1 MPRKPSQISGV
12 LNSVD
17 LGSYILTTTEPINSP
32 SKKKKKETK
41 KKVPKKTVSKQD
53 TDSVSNN
60 NKTLNKITNSVSI
73 IDDSVLEHED
83 SLENDSQ
90 TLEVDS
96 NARQP
101 GEGLLEVDSQTLE
114 VDNAEQ
120 NQIHTETVLTDNTES
135 LEHGE
140 GLLETE
146 QNANKPGEGLGKS
159 GRPVIHPSVH
169 WMFTYNNPPEDFVQ
183 LLSLLPDVK
192 RFVVQKEKGELR
204 GTEHLQGYVEFVERT
219 RPKTVVNWTSK
230 IHWTKA
236 KCVPEA
242 IAYCQKKET
251 RIAGPWYKG
260 IIPNRPLCSLT
271 ESMLFP
277 WQKQVIDII
286 SKEPDD
292 RKIFWF
298 WEPEGNSGKTTF
310 CKYLAIHYGA
320 CILGGKSADM
330 KNAIATMA
338 KYPQIIV
345 IDVPRSSFDYISYQG
360 IEEIKNGMFF
370 SGKYESKMVIGPVPH
385 LIVFANETPDT
396 AKLSADRWQVYRIT
410 E

>member
-1 MPRKPSQISGV
+1 MPRKPTELSGV

-17 LGSYILTTTEPINSP
+17 LGSYILTDTEPINSH

-41 KKVPKKTVSKQD
+41 KKVPKKTVSKQN

-73 IDDSVLEHED
+73 VDDSVKDVEDACKLGEELLEVD
-83 SLENDSQ
+83 ANPLENDSQ
-90 TLEVDS
+90 TLEYDANS
-96 NARQP
+96 
-101 GEGLLEVDSQTLE
+101 LK

-120 NQIHTETVLTDNTES
+120 KQIDTESVSIDNTEP
-135 LEHGE
+135 LEHVD

-146 QNANKPGEGLGKS
+146 QNDNKPGDGEKPKS
-159 GRPVIHPSVH
+159 GKTIIHPSVH

-192 RFVVQKEKGELR
+192 RFVIQKEKGELR
-204 GTEHLQGYVEFVERT
+204 GTEHLQGYVEFLERT
-219 RPKTVVNWTSK
+219 RPKTIVNWTSK

-260 IIPNRPLCSLT
+260 IIPNRPLCILT
-271 ESMLFP
+271 EGMLFP

-286 SKEPDD
+286 GREPDD

-396 AKLSADRWQVYRIT
+396 TKLSADRWQVIRI
-410 E
+410 

>member
-1 MPRKPSQISGV
+1 MPRKQTELSGV
-12 LNSVD
+12 LNCVY
-17 LGSYILTTTEPINSP
+17 LGSSIITDTESKNTH
-32 SKKKKKETK
+32 SKKKKKVTK
-41 KKVPKKTVSKQD
+41 KKVSKKTVLQD
-53 TDSVSNN
+53 TVPVSNN
-60 NKTLNKITNSVSI
+60 TNTLNKITNSVTI
-73 IDDSVLEHED
+73 IEDTVDIDEDTVDIDEDSVNENED
-83 SLENDSQ
+83 TVDIDEEPLENV
-90 TLEVDS
+90 TKPLENVDS
-96 NARQP
+96 VPDNKAIVSNP
-101 GEGLLEVDSQTLE
+101 GEKLD
-114 VDNAEQ
+114 
-120 NQIHTETVLTDNTES
+120 TV
-135 LEHGE
+135 
-140 GLLETE
+140 
-146 QNANKPGEGLGKS
+146 
-159 GRPVIHPSVH
+159 PVSSTRTKRLIHPSVH
-169 WMFTYNNPPEDFVQ
+169 WMFTYNNPPDDFVQ
-183 LLSLLPDVK
+183 LISILPQVK

-204 GTEHLQGYVEFVERT
+204 GTEHLQGYIEFAIRT
-219 RPKTVVNWTSK
+219 RPKTVIDWTSN

-260 IIPNRPLCSLT
+260 IVPQRPLCTLT
-271 ESMLFP
+271 DGMLFP
-277 WQKQVIDII
+277 WQKKVIDII
-286 SKEPDD
+286 SSEPHD

-330 KNAIATMA
+330 KNAIASMA

-345 IDVPRSSFDYISYQG
+345 IDVPRASFDYISYQG

-396 AKLSADRWQVYRIT
+396 DKLSADRWELIRI
-410 E
+410 